1 MKLKKHILIIVGF
14 AITINGFSQ
23 SGTIKGAVKK
33 YDNFSYI
40 KTSEI
45 LGKVAADGYKSVDL
59 FQKLGNSFYFN
70 NKMEDAS
77 KWYGE
82 LMKLEDTDLGTEKID
97 AEYYYRYS
105 QALKSINKYDEADKW
120 MQKFSIAKSNDL
132 RSKSFLGKRD
142 YLTSIENI
150 SENFAIRNMDI
161 NSAASDFGSNQYKN
175 QLIFASSRTPG
186 KIYKWNEQPF
196 LELHSATK
204 QDDGSYSNVQKFDE
218 TINTKFHES
227 TVSFSPTDDV
237 MYFTRNNYTKKRLRR
252 DGKGVNRL
260 KMYRAKLQ
268 DDESW
273 GDVKPIHFNSAD
285 YSVAHPT
292 VNAKGTKLY
301 FASDMPGTIG
311 ASDLYAV
318 DINEDGSLGT
328 PKNIGALINTEA
340 QETFPYINSRG
351 DLYFSSNGL
360 TGLGGLDVFMVRDF
374 ETKFEKHV
382 PFVVENVGRPI
393 NSSKDDFGYYEN
405 LGTEEGFFTSN
416 RDGGKGDDDIYEFK
430 IPDCLQD
437 IEGLVLDENTKKL
450 ITGATVR
457 LFEAS
462 GKEINQII
470 VGSDGKYMF
479 KDISCEKEYLVRV
492 EKEDYTTDED
502 RIITS
507 KNRKEKLSLNLEI
520 KIDNVEIEPCD
531 DLAKI
536 LDIPII
542 HFDFNKYKVRFD
554 AEVEM
559 QKILVV
565 LNKYPTMH
573 IAIRSHTDCRGT
585 LAYNESLSN
594 NRAQATKKYLIEK
607 GISSSRLTAKGF
619 GESRLV
625 NDCGCEPLN
634 KSGCSEVEHQ
644 TNRRSEF
651 IITSIDGKTCD
662 EN

>member
-1 MKLKKHILIIVGF
+1 MKLKKHILIIASF
-14 AITINGFSQ
+14 ALTITGFSQ
-23 SGTIKGAVKK
+23 TGTIKSAAKK

-45 LGKVAADGYKSVDL
+45 LEKVAADGYKSVDL

-82 LMKLEDTDLGTEKID
+82 LMKLEEAGLATEKID

-105 QALKSINKYDEADKW
+105 QALKAIENYEEADKW
-120 MQKFSIAKSNDL
+120 MQKFSNRKSKDL

-142 YLTSIENI
+142 YLASIENN
-150 SENFAIRNMDI
+150 SESFAVINMDI
-161 NSAASDFGSNQYKN
+161 NTATSDFGSNQYKN
-175 QLIFASSRTPG
+175 QLIFASSRSSG

-204 QDDGSYSNVQKFDE
+204 QDDGSYSNVQKFDKS
-218 TINTKFHES
+218 INTKYHES
-227 TVSFSPTDDV
+227 TASFLPTDDV

-268 DDESW
+268 DDGSW
-273 GDVKPIHFNSAD
+273 GDVQSIHFNSED

-292 VNAKGTKLY
+292 VNVKGTKLY
-301 FASDMPGTIG
+301 FASDMPGTYG

-318 DINEDGSLGT
+318 DIKEDGSLGT
-328 PKNIGALINTEA
+328 PINIGALLNTEA
-340 QETFPYINSRG
+340 QETFPYINSKG

-374 ETKFEKHV
+374 ETKFEKHE

-405 LGTEEGFFTSN
+405 LGTKEGFFTSN
-416 RDGGKGDDDIYEFK
+416 REGGKGDDDIYEFK
-430 IPDCLQD
+430 IPDCIQD
-437 IEGLVLDENTKKL
+437 IEGLVFDENTKQL

-457 LFEAS
+457 LFEES
-462 GKEINQII
+462 GKELDQII
-470 VGSDGKYMF
+470 VGEDGKYVF
-479 KDISCEKEYLVRV
+479 NGVSCEKEYLIRA
-492 EKEDYTTDED
+492 EKEDYTTDEE
-502 RIITS
+502 RILTS
-507 KNRKEKLSLNLEI
+507 NNKKEKLSLNLEI
-520 KIDNVEIEPCD
+520 KTDKIAFEPCD

-542 HFDFNKYKVRFD
+542 HFDFDKYKVRND
-554 AEVEM
+554 AQVEM
-559 QKILVV
+559 QKVFVV
-565 LNKYPTMH
+565 LNEYPTMT
-573 IAIRSHTDCRGT
+573 IEIRSHTDCRGSV
-585 LAYNESLSN
+585 AYNENLSE
-594 NRAQATKKYLIEK
+594 NRAQATKKYLINK
-607 GISSSRLTAKGF
+607 GISSSRLTAKGY

-634 KSGCSEVEHQ
+634 DSDCSEAEHQ
-644 TNRRSEF
+644 ENRRSEF

-662 EN
+662 EK